1 MRSAEAA
8 PARALTVALL
18 AAALAGCST
27 PPPDSGAPA
36 MAQAVATPPAT
47 GHALPPV
54 DAAPTTPQLPP
65 VDPAALRAFDD
76 ALRALRAGRHEE
88 PQRALEALAAAHPTL
103 GGVHA
108 NLALLHRRAGRGAE
122 AVAALETAVRLSPD
136 QPRYLNELGIAYRET
151 GQFAKAREAYERA
164 IVLDAGYAAPQ
175 LNRAILLDLYL
186 GDRGAAV
193 DAYQRSAA
201 LMPDDAAQIGKWLAE
216 LRNRKPETRIAS
228 ASTLA
233 PTPAPAR
240 EKP

>member
-18 AAALAGCST
+18 VAALAGCST
-27 PPPDSGAPA
+27 PPPDAGVPTAA
-36 MAQAVATPPAT
+36 HAVAATAAPGREPPPAD
-47 GHALPPV
+47 AAPPAPSPPPV
-54 DAAPTTPQLPP
+54 DLAAQ
-65 VDPAALRAFDD
+65 RAFDD
-76 ALRALRAGRHEE
+76 ALRALRAGRHDEA
-88 PQRALEALAAAHPTL
+88 QRALDALAVSHPTL

-122 AVAALETAVRLSPD
+122 AVAALETAVRLSPN
-136 QPRYLNELGIAYRET
+136 QARYLNQLGIAYRET
-151 GQFAKAREAYERA
+151 GQFAKARDAYERA
-164 IVLDAGYAAPQ
+164 IALDAAYAAPQ

-186 GDRGAAV
+186 GDRGAAAE
-193 DAYQRSAA
+193 AYQRSAA

-216 LRNRKPETRIAS
+216 LRSRKPETRVAS

-233 PTPAPAR
+233 PTPAR